1 MTSQG
6 DSGKRR
12 RFSRKTS
19 IGIIAVG
26 FLGLLYW
33 GAMVVADRQLTRML
47 PDALAEAVGGRDAAR
62 YTVTVEGVKLSYS
75 LRGVTVRNLRV
86 SLDSTAAAKTTEPA
100 LIRAANLGLLRV
112 SGLRLIPLLLGK
124 GIFVS
129 SIEIDGPVIS
139 LDFAAAGGNAGESA
153 QPEDAEPMAQS
164 DSPRPPN
171 ATLRSVSIRNGSID
185 LKRPTDYGALTSFLR
200 NLELKLTEIQIDT
213 VTLANP
219 VSALTNSRVSLAFD
233 TVYHVLD
240 DSLYTV
246 TATGFRAES
255 RDSVME
261 IGTIQFTPTLEATPF
276 FGRLRQRAD
285 RLGLSAGPIR
295 IEGLDFAKYISDE
308 ALAIRLIEV
317 DSLDLNVHS
326 DIDLDWGPKAR
337 PCRYH
342 MGFSEIPVPFRI
354 DTVRVNDG
362 FIRYSEL
369 ARGSVSPGELTFEEV
384 AGLITNL
391 TNDPDL
397 MTPATPAVVN
407 MTARLF
413 GEGDMEATVRYPL
426 LSPTLDFDI
435 EASAGPM
442 SLTTAN
448 RFASNVAGVE
458 VTKGDLDSL
467 WVGLESRDGKA
478 TGRVHMRYRDLDF
491 RMFDRNT
498 GKEKVWHSVLGFAG
512 RVATRG
518 SNPGKPEGEPRDGK
532 IDYTCGEDHIV
543 FFEFFVGSLVNGV
556 KRIVLIL

>member
-1 MTSQG
+1 M
-6 DSGKRR
+6 
-12 RFSRKTS
+12 
-19 IGIIAVG
+19 
-26 FLGLLYW
+26 
-33 GAMVVADRQLTRML
+33 ADRQLTRML

-86 SLDSTAAAKTTEPA
+86 SLDSAAAAETAEPA
-100 LIRAANLGLLRV
+100 LIRAASLGLLRV
-112 SGLRLIPLLLGK
+112 SGLRLIPLLRGT

-129 SIEIDGPVIS
+129 SIDIDGPVIS
-139 LDFAAAGGNAGESA
+139 LDFTEAGGNTGELA
-153 QPEDAEPMAQS
+153 QPEDSEPVARS
-164 DSPRPPN
+164 GSPRPPD

-185 LKRPTDYGALTSFLR
+185 LRRPTDYGALTSFLR
-200 NLELKLTEIQIDT
+200 NLELRLTEIQIET

-219 VSALTNSRVSLAFD
+219 VSALKNSRVSLAFD

-240 DSLYTV
+240 DSLYAV

-261 IGTIQFTPTLEATPF
+261 IATIHLTPTLEATPF

-317 DSLDLNVHS
+317 DSLDLHVHS

-369 ARGSVSPGELTFEEV
+369 AKGSVSPGELTFEEV

-397 MTPATPAVVN
+397 MTPATPAVVH

-426 LSPTLDFDI
+426 LSPTLDFDV

-478 TGRVHMRYRDLDF
+478 TGRVHMRYRDLSF

-498 GKEKVWHSVLGFAG
+498 GNEKVWHSVLGFAG

-518 SNPGKPEGEPRDGK
+518 SNPGKPEDEPRDGK
-532 IDYTCGEDHIV
+532 IDYTCGDDHIV

>member
-1 MTSQG
+1 VTS
-6 DSGKRR
+6 DSDAGKRR
-12 RFSRKTS
+12 RFSRRTS
-19 IGIIAVG
+19 IAVVAVG
-26 FLGLLYW
+26 LLVPLYLA
-33 GAMVVADRQLTRML
+33 AMVVADKQLTRML
-47 PDALAEAVGGRDAAR
+47 PDALSEAVGGRDADR

-75 LRGVTVRNLRV
+75 LRGVTVRDLRV
-86 SLDSTAAAKTTEPA
+86 TLDSAAAAETTEPA

-129 SIEIDGPVIS
+129 SIDIDGPVIS
-139 LDFAAAGGNAGESA
+139 LDFATPGGSAGDLA
-153 QPEDAEPMAQS
+153 QPEDAEPTAGS

-171 ATLRSVSIRNGSID
+171 ATLRSVSIRNGSIE
-185 LKRPTDYGALTSFLR
+185 LKRSTDYGALTSFLR
-200 NLELKLTEIQIDT
+200 NLEVKLTEIQIDT

-219 VSALTNSRVSLAFD
+219 VRALTNSRVSVAFD

-240 DSLYTV
+240 DSLYAV
-246 TATGFRAES
+246 TATGFRADS

-295 IEGLDFAKYISDE
+295 IEGLDFANYISDE

-317 DSLDLNVHS
+317 DSLDLHVHS

-342 MGFSEIPVPFRI
+342 MAFAEIPVPFRI

-369 ARGSVSPGELTFEEV
+369 AKGSVSPGELTFEEV

-478 TGRVHMRYRDLDF
+478 TGRVHMRYRDLSF

-498 GKEKVWHSVLGFAG
+498 GSEKVWHSVLGFAG

-518 SNPGKPEGEPRDGK
+518 SNPGKPEDEPRDGK
-532 IDYTCGEDHIV
+532 IDYACGEDHIV
-543 FFEFFVGSLVNGV
+543 FFEYFVGSLVNGV

>member
-1 MTSQG
+1 
-6 DSGKRR
+6 
-12 RFSRKTS
+12 
-19 IGIIAVG
+19 
-26 FLGLLYW
+26 L
-33 GAMVVADRQLTRML
+33 
-47 PDALAEAVGGRDAAR
+47 
-62 YTVTVEGVKLSYS
+62 
-75 LRGVTVRNLRV
+75 
-86 SLDSTAAAKTTEPA
+86 
-100 LIRAANLGLLRV
+100 
-112 SGLRLIPLLLGK
+112 
-124 GIFVS
+124 
-129 SIEIDGPVIS
+129 
-139 LDFAAAGGNAGESA
+139 A
-153 QPEDAEPMAQS
+153 QPEDAEPVAQS
-164 DSPRPPN
+164 ASPRPPN

-200 NLELKLTEIQIDT
+200 DLELKLTEIQIDT

-233 TVYHVLD
+233 TAYHVLD
-240 DSLYTV
+240 DSLYAV

-261 IGTIQFTPTLEATPF
+261 IGTIHLTPTLEATPF

-317 DSLDLNVHS
+317 DSLDLHVHS

-369 ARGSVSPGELTFEEV
+369 AKGSVSPGELTFEEV

-426 LSPTLDFDI
+426 LSPTLDFDV

-458 VTKGDLDSL
+458 VTNGDLDSL

-478 TGRVHMRYRDLDF
+478 TGRVHMRYRDLSF

-498 GKEKVWHSVLGFAG
+498 LGARVRREGRDPRQQPGQAG
-512 RVATRG
+512 R
-518 SNPGKPEGEPRDGK
+518 
-532 IDYTCGEDHIV
+532 
-543 FFEFFVGSLVNGV
+543 
-556 KRIVLIL
+556 

>member
-1 MTSQG
+1 MS
-6 DSGKRR
+6 DSGKQR
-12 RFSRKTS
+12 RFSRRTS

-33 GAMVVADRQLTRML
+33 GALVGADRQLARML

-75 LRGVTVRNLRV
+75 QRGVTVRNLRV
-86 SLDSTAAAKTTEPA
+86 SLDSTAAAETTEPA
-100 LIRAANLGLLRV
+100 LIRAANLGILRV

-139 LDFAAAGGNAGESA
+139 LDFTEAGGNAGELA
-153 QPEDAEPMAQS
+153 QPEDAEPVAES
-164 DSPRPPN
+164 ESPRPPN

-219 VSALTNSRVSLAFD
+219 VRALTNSRVSLAFD
-233 TVYHVLD
+233 SVYHVLD
-240 DSLYTV
+240 DSLYAV

-342 MGFSEIPVPFRI
+342 MAFAEIPVPFRI

-369 ARGSVSPGELTFEEV
+369 AKGSVRPGELTLEEV

-397 MTPATPAVVN
+397 MTPATPAVVH

-426 LSPTLDFDI
+426 LSPALDFDI

-458 VTKGDLDSL
+458 VTKGELDSL

-478 TGRVHMRYRDLDF
+478 TGRVHMRYRDLSF

-498 GKEKVWHSVLGFAG
+498 GSEKVWHSVLGFAG

-518 SNPGKPEGEPRDGK
+518 SNPGKPEDEPRDGK
-532 IDYTCGEDHIV
+532 IDYTCGDDHIV

>member
-1 MTSQG
+1 VTSANEAG
-6 DSGKRR
+6 TRR
-12 RFSRKTS
+12 RLSRRTS
-19 IGIIAVG
+19 IAVAVV
-26 FLGLLYW
+26 GLLVPLYLV
-33 GAMVVADRQLTRML
+33 AMVVADKQLTRML
-47 PDALAEAVGGRDAAR
+47 PEALAEAVGGRDAAR

-75 LRGVTVRNLRV
+75 LRGVTVRDLRV
-86 SLDSTAAAKTTEPA
+86 TLDSAVAAETREPA
-100 LIRAANLGLLRV
+100 LVRAANLGLLRV

-129 SIEIDGPVIS
+129 SIEIDGPVIA
-139 LDFAAAGGNAGESA
+139 LDFATAGGNATGSA
-153 QPEDAEPMAQS
+153 QLEDAEPTDRW

-171 ATLRSVSIRNGSID
+171 ATLRSVSIRNGSIE
-185 LKRPTDYGALTSFLR
+185 LKRPTEYGAFTSFLH
-200 NLELKLTEIQIDT
+200 NLEVKLTEIQIDT

-240 DSLYTV
+240 DSLYAV

-255 RDSVME
+255 RDSVIE
-261 IGTIQFTPTLEATPF
+261 IGTIQFTPTLEAAPF

-308 ALAIRLIEV
+308 AVAIRLIEV
-317 DSLDLNVHS
+317 DSLDLHVHS

-342 MGFSEIPVPFRI
+342 MGFSEIPLPFRI

-369 ARGSVSPGELTFEEV
+369 ARGSVRPGELTLEEV

-413 GEGDMEATVRYPL
+413 GEGEMEATVRYPL

-435 EASAGPM
+435 EASSGPM

-458 VTKGDLDSL
+458 VTQGDLDSL

-478 TGRVHMRYRDLDF
+478 TGRVHMRYRDLGF

-498 GKEKVWHSVLGFAG
+498 GSEKVWHSVLGFAG

-518 SNPGKPEGEPRDGK
+518 SNPGKPEDEPRDGK

-543 FFEFFVGSLVNGV
+543 FFEFFVGSLVNGL
-556 KRIVLIL
+556 KRIVLIV